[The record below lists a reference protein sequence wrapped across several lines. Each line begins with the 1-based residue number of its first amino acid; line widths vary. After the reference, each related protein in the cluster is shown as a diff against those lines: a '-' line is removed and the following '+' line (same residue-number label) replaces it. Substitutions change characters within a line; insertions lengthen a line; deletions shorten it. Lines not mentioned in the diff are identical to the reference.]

1 MPFLPKDMRALSE
14 EEEEE
19 EEEEQT
25 KWGQLLCLHHSGH
38 TGWQGA
44 RQGAAVVPQGRGGP
58 KRVACE
64 EARALVERSGNFED
78 YVV

>member
-25 KWGQLLCLHHSGH
+25 KWGQLLCLHHSGY
-38 TGWQGA
+38 TRWDRA
-44 RQGAAVVPQGRGGP
+44 RQGAAVVTQEHGRGLQWFR
-58 KRVACE
+58 K
-64 EARALVERSGNFED
+64 VERSGNFED